1 MSFKKNDINFKRN
14 TGKGYSEYYLTIC
27 NQTNFLKHS
36 IYDSYPCYFD
46 YETLYKLG
54 IRDAFHMDDN
64 SWVYSL
70 IVEYFAL
77 DKSVHIIAPNLK
89 DMDKEIEAIEIYWSH
104 WLNFDCQTGEPKD
117 NISSFEHIVYYAL
130 AEIDRETIS
139 LFAHAFQTAITTFTF
154 VIGADEKEL
163 IDLLNQ
169 KKKKPQLSELLAIS
183 DCMVSIKI
191 VEDDEGRN
199 NHVAIQA
206 NKSIFGSVKRI
217 SYLMKYFC
225 EKYNNIVLAIGSL
238 EDIEVNTNNYVK
250 EVSQLKKKIF
260 NGEHTLP
267 KIIIVYEIVQSYYN
281 KIRDYLIAK

>member
-14 TGKGYSEYYLTIC
+14 IEKNYSEYYLTIC
-27 NQTNFLKHS
+27 NQINFLEHS
-36 IYDSYPCYFD
+36 VYDSYPCYFD

-89 DMDKEIEAIEIYWSH
+89 DMDKEIEPIEIYWTH
-104 WLNFDCQTGEPKD
+104 WLNFDYETGEPA
-117 NISSFEHIVYYAL
+117 SELSEFENSDYYYL
-130 AEIDRETIS
+130 GLIDRAKVP
-139 LFAHAFQTAITTFTF
+139 LFAHAFQMAITTFTF
-154 VIGADEKEL
+154 IIGADEKEL
-163 IDLLNQ
+163 IALLNQ

-199 NHVAIQA
+199 NHVTIQA

-225 EKYNNIVLAIGSL
+225 ERYNSIVLAIGSS

-250 EVSQLKKKIF
+250 KVSQLKQEIF

-267 KIIIVYEIVQSYYN
+267 KIIIVYEIVQSYCN